1 MALRSANIPIHRPS
15 SGTSSRQVTFFSYF
29 LGAVKSF
36 TCAGLRKGYDLSVR
50 CPGRN
55 LRRALIFLL
64 VFSPAAI
71 ARTHK
76 SDTAAK
82 RGHSGKSV
90 LARRSHSS
98 AAAKQLELLARALKG
113 KSPEF
118 AYSRLSAMATAKSP
132 GVEGARAALALGYF
146 DYSRQHYTDA
156 AKWLDRAKRDPL
168 LADYALY
175 WQGQN
180 DFAQQHNAQ
189 ALAEMQQFRKAYPD
203 SVMTEPA
210 LQTLAEAAIAANQ
223 PGAGVEALDDYALT
237 PERPALLL
245 LRGEAHEAAQ
255 QPIQAAGD
263 YESIY
268 THYPLS
274 DQGKEASNK
283 LDYLRGSLGS
293 QIPPV
298 PIDTRLAHAQL
309 IFNDRQWSEARTEY
323 SEILPQL
330 TGADRER
337 AQVRIMECG
346 VALGAGVSDLAA
358 MQINDPDVDAERDY
372 FAADYY
378 RALQQEAQMKQA
390 VEAAVS
396 RAPSSIW
403 ADNALFLAG
412 NYYWVN
418 LDRDQA
424 SSFYGRDEQQFP
436 TSSHAAPA
444 QWRVAWTAV
453 LKRDPSA
460 TELLTEHLRRFPGS
474 AFTPDALYWLGR
486 LAEEANNDGLARA
499 YYAKLDERF
508 PGNFFDIAAAQ
519 RKPHLKPG
527 PKPVVDVLA
536 TIPAIPPAA
545 AVSDTIPAAAAKHQA
560 RADALR
566 SIAFDSS
573 ADLELRA
580 AYADTGEP
588 KLLVEAAQADVAA
601 QKFGVA
607 IVTLRLVY
615 PQLEY
620 RPYDTVPR
628 AVWEAA
634 YPLPDKSSIVR
645 WSSHNKLDPMLIAGL
660 SRQESAFNP
669 NAVSVADAYGLM
681 QLLPETGRK
690 WARDQHVRY
699 SLERLL
705 DADYNVRLGT
715 AYFAWLKQTFGSVEA
730 ALAGYNAGEDRVS
743 AWTATPY
750 RDIPEFV
757 DSIPF
762 TETRDYVEIITRNAG
777 IYRRLYSTAALAK
790 PVPRALPAKA
800 SEAKTSKSAPKSASK
815 RNPYR
820 KAGDA
825 AVVTIQ

>member
-1 MALRSANIPIHRPS
+1 MLRIPE
-15 SGTSSRQVTFFSYF
+15 
-29 LGAVKSF
+29 SF
-36 TCAGLRKGYDLSVR
+36 TCARLRKLYDLRVWFR
-50 CPGRN
+50 GII
-55 LRRALIFLL
+55 LQRALIFLL
-64 VFSPAAI
+64 VCSPAAI

-76 SDTAAK
+76 SDSPGKGARAAK
-82 RGHSGKSV
+82 SIPTSTHSRTV
-90 LARRSHSS
+90 S
-98 AAAKQLELLARALKG
+98 ASKQLETLARALKG

-118 AYSRLSAMATAKSP
+118 AYSRLSAIATAKSS

-146 DYSRQHYTDA
+146 DYSRQQYTDA

-168 LADYALY
+168 LADYVLY
-175 WQGQN
+175 WRGQN
-180 DFAQQHNAQ
+180 DFAQQHSAQ
-189 ALAEMQQFRKAYPD
+189 ALAEMQQFRKTYPD

-223 PGAGVEALDDYALT
+223 AAAGVEALDDYALT

-255 QPIQAAGD
+255 QPIQAAAD

-274 DQGKEASNK
+274 DQGKEAWNK
-283 LDYLRGSLGS
+283 LDFLRSSLGN
-293 QIPPV
+293 QIPPI
-298 PIDTRLAHAQL
+298 PIETRLAHAQT
-309 IFNDRQWSEARTEY
+309 IFNDRQWGDARREY

-346 VALGAGVSDLAA
+346 VALGAGVTELAA

-372 FAADYY
+372 SVANYY
-378 RALQQEAQMKQA
+378 WDQQQDAQMKQA

-396 RAPSSIW
+396 RAPSSVW
-403 ADNALFLAG
+403 ADDALFLAG

-424 SSFYGRDEQQFP
+424 SSFYWRDEQQFP

-453 LKRDPSA
+453 LKRDPRA
-460 TELLTEHLRRFPGS
+460 TDLLTEHLRRFPGS

-508 PGNFFDIAAAQ
+508 PGSFFDMAAEQ
-519 RKPHLKPG
+519 RMPHLAPG
-527 PKPVVDVLA
+527 PTPSVDVLA

-545 AVSDTIPAAAAKHQA
+545 AVSDTIPAAAAKRQA

-588 KLLVEAAQADVAA
+588 KLLIEAAQADVAA
-601 QKFGVA
+601 QKFGAA

-620 RPYDTVPR
+620 RRYDTVPR

-634 YPLPDKSSIVR
+634 YPLPDKSSIMH

-660 SRQESAFNP
+660 SRQESAFDP
-669 NAVSVADAYGLM
+669 KAHSVANAYGLM

-699 SLERLL
+699 SRERLL

-715 AYFAWLKQTFGSVEA
+715 AYFAWLKAQFGSVEA
-730 ALAGYNAGEDRVS
+730 ALAGYNAGEDRVA

-762 TETRDYVEIITRNAG
+762 TQTREYVEIITRNAG
-777 IYRRLYSTAALAK
+777 IYRRLYSTPASAK
-790 PVPRALPAKA
+790 PRAKAIRAKTEPSKPAK
-800 SEAKTSKSAPKSASK
+800 SAQKSAS
-815 RNPYR
+815 RRSPYQ

-825 AVVTIQ
+825 AVLTIQ